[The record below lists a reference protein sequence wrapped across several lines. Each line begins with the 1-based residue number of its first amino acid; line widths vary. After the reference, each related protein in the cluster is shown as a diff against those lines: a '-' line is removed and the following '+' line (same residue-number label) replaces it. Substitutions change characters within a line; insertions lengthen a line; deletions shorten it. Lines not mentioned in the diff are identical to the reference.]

1 MRRTILINGSS
12 GTGKDEIVKMAKDIL
27 DIPVYNIS
35 SITPVMEMAKLMGWD
50 GAKDNKS
57 RKLLSDLKDLWI
69 EFNNGPINK
78 LIQTIDEIDDQYNP
92 PDPYLIFI
100 HIREP
105 YEIEKFKSNYPDT
118 ATIMVKRSKTIKY
131 NNDSDQF
138 VDEYA
143 YDYIIENDGTLNELK
158 DAVEVLLKDL
168 NILK

>member
-1 MRRTILINGSS
+1 
-12 GTGKDEIVKMAKDIL
+12 
-27 DIPVYNIS
+27 
-35 SITPVMEMAKLMGWD
+35 MAKLMGWD
-50 GAKDNKS
+50 GTKDDKS

-118 ATIMVKRSKTIKY
+118 ATVMVKRSKTTKY

-138 VDEYA
+138 ADEYA